1 MNFTLLAFILI
12 AIIIAVRV
20 VFTRENYIR
29 ALDDAY
35 ISTKNARRVSDYF
48 NTCNPGS
55 MDDCDRGT
63 FPTKGLPLA

>member
-1 MNFTLLAFILI
+1 MNLSFVAFIVI
-12 AIIIAVRV
+12 AVIIALRV
-20 VFTRENYIR
+20 IFTREKYTR

-35 ISTKNARRVSDYF
+35 IPTKTARRVSDYF

-55 MDDCDRGT
+55 MEDCDRGT

>member
-1 MNFTLLAFILI
+1 MNLPFAALILI
-12 AIIIAVRV
+12 VVIITLRV

-35 ISTKNARRVSDYF
+35 ISTRNARRVSDYF

-55 MDDCDRGT
+55 MENCDRGT
-63 FPTKGLPLA
+63 FPTAGLPLA